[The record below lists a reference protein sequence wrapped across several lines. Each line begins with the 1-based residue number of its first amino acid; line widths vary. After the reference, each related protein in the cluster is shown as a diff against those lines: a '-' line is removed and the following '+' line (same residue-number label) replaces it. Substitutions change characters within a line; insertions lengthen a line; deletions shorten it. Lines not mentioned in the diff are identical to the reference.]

1 MRKYIF
7 IISIIILAGAAL
19 IFYGGW
25 FPVAS
30 INGDWLWYRDVAQGV
45 RAIERLQS
53 TSPDLGLPAL
63 AGTTT
68 PLTFNQKK
76 IQSGVLEEL
85 IREQIV
91 IQGLARLDSSRDWE
105 RAVMQEIDTLLQNRN
120 KTTLQQAAR
129 ELYGLSLHD
138 FETLVLA
145 PQIRDDFLR
154 EELARRAEETEA
166 WTESALK
173 SAAVNIYFLDYAWK
187 EGRLVEQ

>member
-1 MRKYIF
+1 MKRYFF
-7 IISIIILAGAAL
+7 IISIIIIIGIG
-19 IFYGGW
+19 IFYWGF

-30 INGDWLWYRDVAQGV
+30 INGDWLWYRDVSKGV

-53 TSPDLGLPAL
+53 TSPDLNLPAL

-68 PLTFNQKK
+68 PLTFDQKK

-91 IQGLARLDSSRDWE
+91 IQGLSRLDPSRDWE
-105 RAVMQEIDTLLQNRN
+105 RAVKQEIDTLLQSRN

-138 FETLVLA
+138 FEKLVLA
-145 PQIRDDFLR
+145 PQIRDDFLH
-154 EELARRAEETEA
+154 EELARRAEDTET
-166 WTESALK
+166 WTASALK
-173 SAAVNIYFLDYAWK
+173 SATVNIYFLDYAWR
-187 EGRLVEQ
+187 EGQLVEN

>member
-1 MRKYIF
+1 MKRVLL
-7 IISIIILAGAAL
+7 IISPIIIASIG
-19 IFYGGW
+19 IVYVGW

-30 INGDWLWYRDVAQGV
+30 INGDWLWYRDVSKGV

-85 IREQIV
+85 VREQIV
-91 IQGLARLDSSRDWE
+91 IQGLSRLDSSRDWE
-105 RAVMQEIDTLLQNRN
+105 RAVKQEIDTLLQNRN

-187 EGRLVEQ
+187 EGRLIEN